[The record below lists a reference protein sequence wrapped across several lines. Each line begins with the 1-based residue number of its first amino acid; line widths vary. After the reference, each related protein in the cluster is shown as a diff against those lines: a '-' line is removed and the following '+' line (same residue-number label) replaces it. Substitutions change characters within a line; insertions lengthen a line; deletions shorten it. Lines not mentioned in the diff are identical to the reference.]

1 MAEDIKPRG
10 RPKKN
15 PKYTWQVTSE
25 GIIPVEV
32 RFHQGNYKTFKYENG
47 KTTMLKT
54 VNTPL
59 FDSLEEAVEAGGI
72 LPDEQVQVSGVPYTV
87 SAKDVDVPSA
97 VDDAAD
103 VMSDYENGEN

>member
-1 MAEDIKPRG
+1 MKKFIITERKG
-10 RPKKN
+10 RYSFYN
-15 PKYTWQVTSE
+15 VTGAQV
-25 GIIPVEV
+25 
-32 RFHQGNYKTFKYENG
+32 F
-47 KTTMLKT
+47 
-54 VNTPL
+54 

-103 VMSDYENGEN
+103 VMSDYENGED

>member
-1 MAEDIKPRG
+1 M
-10 RPKKN
+10 KKFIITER
-15 PKYTWQVTSE
+15 KERYSFYDVTGAQV
-25 GIIPVEV
+25 
-32 RFHQGNYKTFKYENG
+32 F
-47 KTTMLKT
+47 
-54 VNTPL
+54 

>member
-1 MAEDIKPRG
+1 MKKFIITERKG
-10 RPKKN
+10 R
-15 PKYTWQVTSE
+15 YSFYDVTGAQV
-25 GIIPVEV
+25 
-32 RFHQGNYKTFKYENG
+32 F
-47 KTTMLKT
+47 
-54 VNTPL
+54 
-59 FDSLEEAVEAGGI
+59 FDSLEKAVEAGGI

>member
-1 MAEDIKPRG
+1 MKKFIITERKG
-10 RPKKN
+10 R
-15 PKYTWQVTSE
+15 YSFYDVSGAQV
-25 GIIPVEV
+25 
-32 RFHQGNYKTFKYENG
+32 F
-47 KTTMLKT
+47 
-54 VNTPL
+54 

>member
-1 MAEDIKPRG
+1 MKKFIITERKG
-10 RPKKN
+10 R
-15 PKYTWQVTSE
+15 YSFYDVTGAQV
-25 GIIPVEV
+25 
-32 RFHQGNYKTFKYENG
+32 FFN
-47 KTTMLKT
+47 
-54 VNTPL
+54 
-59 FDSLEEAVEAGGI
+59 SLEEAVEAGGI

>member
-1 MAEDIKPRG
+1 MKKFIITERKG
-10 RPKKN
+10 RYSFYN
-15 PKYTWQVTSE
+15 VTGAQV
-25 GIIPVEV
+25 
-32 RFHQGNYKTFKYENG
+32 F
-47 KTTMLKT
+47 
-54 VNTPL
+54 